1 MKKFLLVSL
10 AILMVGCGKRKPP
23 YSKSSLSEFIYK
35 KNPPVG
41 CLRYSTDRKNSF
53 PFNIASNPY
62 LSSNPEFVKSFA
74 GQLLN
79 YDQTLTSAVTSGLFS
94 VFDGEHEIG
103 LFGLEFD
110 SERSAAVAD
119 SLLKSDNPDLS
130 RFRVFQ
136 KNKLLIQLWSID
148 TNDSCFVALSA
159 AIITKLGS

>member
-1 MKKFLLVSL
+1 MKKYLLILVAVL
-10 AILMVGCGKRKPP
+10 AVTCGTRKQP

-35 KNPPVG
+35 NQLPDG
-41 CLRYSTDRKNSF
+41 CLQYSAAGATSF

-62 LSSNPEFVKSFA
+62 LSSNPGFVKSFA

-79 YDQTLTSAVTSGLFS
+79 YDQTLANAVTSGLFS
-94 VFDGEHEIG
+94 VFEGEHEIG

-110 SERSAAVAD
+110 SEQSAATAD

-148 TNDSCFVALSA
+148 TSDSCFVSLSA
-159 AIITKLGS
+159 AIMTKLGY